1 VCQNRI
7 VNETQI
13 PNINNKKETIN
24 MPKIMSGK
32 QKKKIYKVELAKA
45 QRELINA
52 SSRKKKKNI
61 PEEQLL
67 DLVFLAQED

>member
-1 VCQNRI
+1 
-7 VNETQI
+7 
-13 PNINNKKETIN
+13 

-61 PEEQLL
+61 PKEQLL
-67 DLVFLAQED
+67 DLVFRITSYNVCYTKLLR

>member
-1 VCQNRI
+1 
-7 VNETQI
+7 
-13 PNINNKKETIN
+13 

-61 PEEQLL
+61 PKEQLL